1 MAHNIE
7 TMAYANAKPWHGL
20 GTEVADTL
28 TPAQMQKAA
37 QLDWTVSKRP
47 AYTLDKPEWSTE
59 NGQIVGDV
67 GLLQASGHHFI
78 VRDSDN
84 SVLSQCGEKYIPI
97 QNKDIFDFF
106 VKFTQAGHMKM
117 ETAGSLR
124 DGKEIWGLAK
134 LKDDFELAGGDE
146 VKGYLLINQPHEA
159 GKAMT
164 IKFTPIRVVCNNTL
178 TMALRGEGT
187 ALRMPHVKEFDE
199 DVRAA
204 AEEALGLSSQAI
216 TDFKEK
222 SEFLASRQY
231 KQESVLNYIAELYQP
246 SVLVDKAKALT
257 DDEFVMQ
264 EQFNAT
270 ATQVLQN
277 IDLSPGATM
286 KSAKGTW
293 WGALNGVTYH
303 EDHQKKQSAPGNA
316 LHSSWF
322 GVGANRKAKAL
333 DKAIEYA
340 NAQLGRLCPVDSGHS
355 HFIYDITV
363 PFAPL

>member
-1 MAHNIE
+1 
-7 TMAYANAKPWHGL
+7 
-20 GTEVADTL
+20 
-28 TPAQMQKAA
+28 
-37 QLDWTVSKRP
+37 
-47 AYTLDKPEWSTE
+47 
-59 NGQIVGDV
+59 
-67 GLLQASGHHFI
+67 
-78 VRDSDN
+78 
-84 SVLSQCGEKYIPI
+84 
-97 QNKDIFDFF
+97 
-106 VKFTQAGHMKM
+106 MKM

-270 ATQVLQN
+270 GPSKHRSKSRCYDEVSQGNLVGCFEWC
-277 IDLSPGATM
+277 DLSRRSSEKA
-286 KSAKGTW
+286 
-293 WGALNGVTYH
+293 V
-303 EDHQKKQSAPGNA
+303 
-316 LHSSWF
+316 SSW
-322 GVGANRKAKAL
+322 
-333 DKAIEYA
+333 
-340 NAQLGRLCPVDSGHS
+340 
-355 HFIYDITV
+355 
-363 PFAPL
+363 

>member
-1 MAHNIE
+1 MSHNVE
-7 TMAYANAKPWHGL
+7 TMAWANAKPWHGL
-20 GTEVADTL
+20 GTEVSDDL
-28 TPAQMQKAA
+28 TPIQMQKAA

-47 AYTLDKPEWSTE
+47 AYTINEPEWSE
-59 NGQIVGDV
+59 QC
-67 GLLQASGHHFI
+67 GLIHAEGHHFI

-84 SVLSQCGEKYIPI
+84 QILSQCGNNYIPI

-134 LKDDFELAGGDE
+134 LADDFELAGGDE
-146 VKGYLLINQPHEA
+146 VKGYLLINQPHAA

-178 TMALRGEGT
+178 TMALQGEGT
-187 ALRMPHVKEFDE
+187 ALRMPHVKEFDA

-216 TDFKEK
+216 ADFKEK
-222 SEFLASRQY
+222 ADFLASRQF

-246 SVLVDKAKALT
+246 QILVDKAKSIT
-257 DDEFVMQ
+257 DEEFVMQ
-264 EQFNAT
+264 EKFNAT

-293 WGALNGVTYH
+293 WGALNGVTYL
-303 EDHQKKQSAPGNA
+303 EDHQRRATAVGNA

-322 GVGANRKAKAL
+322 GAGANRKAKAL
-333 DKAIEYA
+333 DKALEYA
-340 NAQLGRLCPVDSGHS
+340 NVG
-355 HFIYDITV
+355 
-363 PFAPL
+363 